1 MTDIDEII
9 SGARGNTRYSF
20 DAIGDPV
27 KTFRDA
33 QKQADETNL
42 RRAFKD
48 GVPTGPDGQPDFAAM
63 AKTLFQRG
71 GLNEGV
77 AASNLDIQRQQLK
90 AGQALAE
97 RLSALEGGGQPPPQI
112 VSPPSPNRSA
122 STPVAPPLNR
132 GGAQSS
138 AQPAPAAKQAGGT
151 TIMGFLSAQGIPND
165 QLGAAS
171 ASLARQLGVEDPNA
185 TIDVNDP
192 QVRNVL
198 VPAIQQM
205 KRMGIGQVVQQ
216 QPQTAQAVPQQPQ
229 APATAQVAPNPQQ
242 NQGTFGAPSAIATR
256 GAIPTG
262 SDPEIQKQIAI
273 YTSIASN
280 PAYPKSVQE
289 AALSRL
295 KALQEQGQPTG
306 KMKEYDLYRRQG
318 GNLPFNEWDA
328 DTEQRKTA
336 ATEEAKSSVKKY
348 EGLVEAGTKAQ
359 VEIPQLEMLQEQM
372 NDPNFFSGA
381 GEKYNLLYKRLKAAV
396 GIDPEAAVPQEYL
409 RKATAANVLSSLS
422 ALKGLGQIRV
432 SEINMAREAAASPD
446 NSIPAN
452 KLLVEISKRSHQR
465 NAEIAEMAQN
475 YKEEHG
481 VLDPGFD
488 KQVTAYYKKNPMF
501 TDAEIK
507 DWHRVIGE
515 QKQTKQASSVQQ
527 FNSPADVRAAVA
539 AGKLKSGDSF
549 TDANGKTRYVP

>member
-1 MTDIDEII
+1 MADIDEII
-9 SGARGNTRYSF
+9 SGARGNTRYDFS
-20 DAIGDPV
+20 AIGDPV
-27 KTFRDA
+27 KIFRDA
-33 QKQADETNL
+33 QKQADEANL

-48 GVPTGPDGQPDFAAM
+48 GVPTDENGQPDFAAM
-63 AKTLFQRG
+63 SKILFQKG

-90 AGQALAE
+90 AGQALSE
-97 RLSALEGGGQPPPQI
+97 RLAGLEGGGQQPQSQPQPQI

-132 GGAQSS
+132 GGVQSS
-138 AQPAPAAKQAGGT
+138 GQSPAPAKTAGGT
-151 TIMGFLSAQGIPND
+151 TIMGVLSAQGIPND

-171 ASLARQLGVEDPNA
+171 ASIARQLGVEDPNA
-185 TIDVNDP
+185 PIDVNDP
-192 QVRNVL
+192 QVRNVI
-198 VPAIQQM
+198 VPAIQQL
-205 KRMGIGQVVQQ
+205 KRMGIGQVAQAGQPQQ
-216 QPQTAQAVPQQPQ
+216 QDIPPV
-229 APATAQVAPNPQQ
+229 NPRQ
-242 NQGTFGAPSAIATR
+242 NQGTFGAPPATPTR
-256 GAIPTG
+256 GALPTG
-262 SDPEIQKQIAI
+262 MDPEIQRQIAT
-273 YTSIASN
+273 YTAIAAN
-280 PAYPKSVQE
+280 PGVGKPAQE

-295 KALQEQGQPTG
+295 RALQEQGQPTPDI
-306 KMKEYDLYRRQG
+306 KNYDLYRRQG
-318 GNLPFNEWDA
+318 GKLPFNEWMA
-328 DTEQRKTA
+328 DNEQRKTA
-336 ATEEAKSSVKKY
+336 ATEEAKLSAKKY

-359 VEIPQLEMLQEQM
+359 MEIPQLEMLQEQM

-432 SEINMAREAAASPD
+432 AEINMAREAAASPD

-452 KLLVEISKRSHQR
+452 KLLVEISKRTHQR
-465 NAEIAEMAQN
+465 NEQIAEMAQN
-475 YKEEHG
+475 YKEQNG
-481 VLDPGFD
+481 VLDAGFD
-488 KQVTAYYKKNPMF
+488 KQVTAYYKQHPMF
-501 TDAEIK
+501 TDAEVK
-507 DWHRVIGE
+507 DWHKVIGE
-515 QKQTKQASSVQQ
+515 QKATKAASVQQ